1 MTEMKQK
8 MICAVSAL
16 VICGLV
22 LAAPVCAASKVG
34 YINVQKIVSE
44 SNIGK
49 IAKKDVDTLK
59 EEKEAE
65 LRKSAQAI
73 NDLKTTLEKGKAS
86 MSADDLR
93 DRAAKLQDMVKEH
106 KRLVSD
112 IKEDIQRKDRELV
125 VMILQKADAI
135 LKKVAKKGNYTMII
149 KDPNAV
155 GYLDPD
161 IDITDAVIKELN
173 KK

>member
-1 MTEMKQK
+1 MKGK
-8 MICAVSAL
+8 MVCTVSAL
-16 VICGLV
+16 VIFGLV
-22 LAAPVCAASKVG
+22 MAAPLCAASKVG

-49 IAKKDVDTLK
+49 IAKTDVDKLK

-65 LRKSAQAI
+65 LKKSAEAI
-73 NDLKTTLEKGKAS
+73 NDLKTALEKGKDS

-93 DRAAKLQDMVKEH
+93 ARAGKLQDMVKEH

-112 IKEDIQRKDRELV
+112 VKEEIQRKDRELV
-125 VMILQKADAI
+125 VMILQKADAV
-135 LKKVAKKGNYTMII
+135 LKKVAKKGKYTMII

-155 GYLDPD
+155 GYLDPE
-161 IDITDAVIKELN
+161 IDITDEVIKELN

>member
-1 MTEMKQK
+1 MKRT
-8 MICAVSAL
+8 MIIMASIL
-16 VICGLV
+16 VICGFALTSSV
-22 LAAPVCAASKVG
+22 YAASKVG

-49 IAKKDVDTLK
+49 IAKKDVDKLK

-65 LRKSAQAI
+65 LKKSAQAI
-73 NDLKTTLEKGKAS
+73 NDLKTLIEKGKDS
-86 MSADDLR
+86 MKADDLR

-112 IKEDIQRKDRELV
+112 VKEEIQRKDRELV
-125 VMILQKADAI
+125 VMILQKADAV
-135 LKKVAKKGNYTMII
+135 LKKVAKKGKFTMII

-155 GYLDPD
+155 GYLDPE
-161 IDITDAVIKELN
+161 IDITDEVIQELN